1 MTDSAYWTEHTCT
14 LGEWRRRQKRAAEH
28 PEEEP
33 VFVYPQRS
41 TKGRD
46 DS

>member
-1 MTDSAYWTEHTCT
+1 MPEQTYWTEHTVT
-14 LGEWRRRQKRAAEH
+14 LESWKRRQKRLVEH